1 MNFIKRIDDLG
12 RIVIPKEIRRLLCIQ
27 NNENMEISI
36 NNDEIVL
43 KKHSLLNEKEKDLI
57 KLCNLIQNISNKNI
71 VVTDRDKVIYSNIES
86 ITNKEISDKL
96 KDNIINRKEI
106 DINTNITDEYK
117 IESNFIYK
125 PLIID
130 SNQTGLILLIDDDIN
145 EKDKILLEIVSK
157 YVNTI

>member
-12 RIVIPKEIRRLLCIQ
+12 RIVIPKEIRRSLCIQ

-36 NNDEIVL
+36 NSDEIIL

-57 KLCNLIQNISNKNI
+57 KLCNLVQNISNKII

-86 ITNKEISDKL
+86 IINKEISNVL
-96 KDNIINRKEI
+96 KEYIINRKELDMNI
-106 DINTNITDEYK
+106 NITDEYK

-130 SNQTGLILLIDDDIN
+130 SNQVGLILLIDEDIN
-145 EKDKILLEIVSK
+145 DKDKLLLEIVSK
-157 YVNTI
+157 YINTI